1 MRRTLAASA
10 FLGALLLSLPALASV
25 WVTNRTAAAFT
36 LQLQCRESKSA
47 QHVIEANT
55 AASYSVPK
63 GARGCQITVL
73 DAESKSPISRVDIE
87 DGLRYEIGDGGKITK
102 R

>member
-1 MRRTLAASA
+1 MRRTLAAAA
-10 FLGALLLSLPALASV
+10 FLGGLFLSLPAFASV
-25 WVTNRTAAAFT
+25 WVTNRTADTFT
-36 LQLQCRESKSA
+36 LQLQCRDSKA
-47 QHVIEANT
+47 EHVIEANT

-63 GARGCQITVL
+63 GAKGCQIVVL
-73 DAESKSPISRVDIE
+73 DAESKSPISRIDIA